1 MESLL
6 KMLLPEGFSLED
18 VEALFKQYGQLLEE
32 NNVMLKFLVFGCGEN
47 HESNYVKLLERM
59 TEIKERYKK

>member
-1 MESLL
+1 
-6 KMLLPEGFSLED
+6 
-18 VEALFKQYGQLLEE
+18 VETLFKQYGQLLEE

-47 HESNYVKLLERM
+47 HESNYVKLLEKM